1 MRFLLALVAGAAL
14 ALALLGGLDED
25 TAAQLAAERTERTQ
39 IEQTERTQRTAIQE
53 AERTE
58 RTYISAQQIMW
69 LATERESTLRLVV
82 VLLIVV
88 VASTAAIIVAVLVLR
103 QRSPAVAGLPAPP
116 LALWRV
122 AQWPG
127 HRLEYDQQEGWIV
140 VLPGEREYYTIEDAR
155 RLLNG

>member
-1 MRFLLALVAGAAL
+1 MKALIPLVIGLIL
-14 ALALLGGLDED
+14 ALAILGGIDDD

-88 VASTAAIIVAVLVLR
+88 VASTAAVIVAVQVLR
-103 QRSPAVAGLPAPP
+103 QRPPVQAGLPQPP
-116 LALWRV
+116 AAVVRV
-122 AQWPG
+122 AARPG
-127 HRLEYDQQEGWIV
+127 HRLEYDPVEGWIV
-140 VLPGEREYYTIEDAR
+140 VLPNDREYYTEQDAR
-155 RLLNG
+155 RLLAG